1 MEWTDRLGDWT
12 PPEGW
17 RRIVAVDA
25 HTEGE
30 PLRVVLDGFPVHGG
44 ADVLAWRREARE
56 KHDGLRRALMWEPR
70 GHADMYGCIVGPPVS
85 READISVLF
94 THNDGFS
101 TMCGHGIIG
110 VVTVLL
116 ETGVLGTRGG
126 GPERGVGSEAG
137 AGPRDGV
144 GPGDDRARRDA
155 EASRTRRIVG
165 IDTPAGF
172 VEATALMDGDRVAS
186 VAFRNVPSFVA
197 ALDARVEAE
206 GVGPVRYDLAYG
218 GAFYAYVDAADLGL
232 DLVPAEARRLADLG
246 RRIKNAVQ
254 AEAPPSHPDADD
266 LGFVYGT
273 IFVGPPRDAGHHSRN
288 VCVFADG
295 EVDRC
300 PTGTGVSGR
309 LALHRARG
317 EMDVGEEMVVE
328 SILGTCFTGRILSET
343 RVGSHP
349 AVVPTV
355 SGRAWITGINQ
366 LLVDP
371 ADPLA
376 EGFLL
381 R

>member
-1 MEWTDRLGDWT
+1 MTKWADELGGWMPPDEWRSVL
-12 PPEGW
+12 
-17 RRIVAVDA
+17 AVDA

-30 PLRVVLDGFPVHGG
+30 PLRVVISGFPSSSTGS
-44 ADVLAWRREARE
+44 VLAWRREAKE
-56 KHDGLRRALMWEPR
+56 LHDGLRRALMWEPR
-70 GHADMYGCIVGPPVS
+70 GHADMYGCIVGPPRS
-85 READISVLF
+85 TEADIAVLF

-116 ETGVLGTRGG
+116 ETGLFAGRAEEPGWDDAPDG
-126 GPERGVGSEAG
+126 SVGSGGETVA
-137 AGPRDGV
+137 PDDGE
-144 GPGDDRARRDA
+144 RWL
-155 EASRTRRIVG
+155 G

-172 VEATALMDGDRVAS
+172 VRAAARMENGRV
-186 VAFRNVPSFVA
+186 VGVRFRNVPSFAARLGDDVDVA
-197 ALDARVEAE
+197 GFGRV
-206 GVGPVRYDLAYG
+206 GYDLGYG

-232 DLVPAEARRLADLG
+232 ALVPDETPRLVELG
-246 RRIKNAVQ
+246 RRIKEAVQ
-254 AEAPPSHPDADD
+254 ADAPPAHPDADD

-273 IFVGPPRDAGHHSRN
+273 IFVGQPHDDHHHSRN

-317 EMDVGEEMVVE
+317 ELEVGEEIVVE
-328 SILGTCFTGRILSET
+328 SILGTTFTGRILAET
-343 RVGSHP
+343 AVADRP
-349 AVVPTV
+349 AVIPEVA
-355 SGRAWITGINQ
+355 GRAWITGINQ
-366 LLVDP
+366 LLIDP
-371 ADPLA
+371 SDPLR